1 LEFRQLCRAAE
12 GAEFVRKPIS
22 DGIPVQRCGGERR
35 VFSESLAEVA
45 LLNEALGVMEETFWA
60 IERCEQ
66 AVNVWRYQLVC
77 SGVIEAHER
86 ETGRQSFGHNIS
98 VSF

>member
-1 LEFRQLCRAAE
+1 LGFRQLWGAAE
-12 GAEFVRKPIS
+12 GAEFVCKPIS
-22 DGIPVQRCGGERR
+22 DGIPVQRRGGERR

-45 LLNEALGVMEETFWA
+45 LLNEALGVVEETFWA
-60 IERCEQ
+60 IERREQ
-66 AVNVWRYQLVC
+66 AVNVWSYQLVC